1 MDREFTLSVDGRE
14 HQIEIHGNSV
24 LVDGQPFVIGVEN
37 GTLTVDG
44 IVYEVSLRD
53 PSGPL
58 GTGGAAVVD
67 GQEYQVEAAGMTV
80 KAAAPR
86 KAPTRKK
93 QAAAGEDAVTA
104 MMPGAILRVL
114 VAEGD
119 EVSSG
124 DVVVILEAM
133 KMENEIHAHKSGV
146 VSRVHVAVGDS
157 VENGQALVEIE

>member
-14 HQIEIHGNSV
+14 HRIEIHGNSV

-37 GTLTVDG
+37 GVLTVDG
-44 IVYEVSLRD
+44 IVYQVSL
-53 PSGPL
+53 GK
-58 GTGGAAVVD
+58 GAAVVD
-67 GQEYQVEAAGMTV
+67 GKAYQVEAAGMTV
-80 KAAAPR
+80 RATAPR

-114 VAEGD
+114 VAEGE
-119 EVSSG
+119 EVGSG

-146 VSRVHVAVGDS
+146 VSRVHVAAGDS